1 MLWLILT
8 LYRLFIFS
16 ENVKYLL
23 IMKLEIMF
31 FLNGRYKE
39 ISLNFCVNNF
49 LTGSLSVQT
58 GTAVATCRVVKKE
71 YWWEAFRNSE
81 MELKVFDL

>member
-1 MLWLILT
+1 
-8 LYRLFIFS
+8 
-16 ENVKYLL
+16 
-23 IMKLEIMF
+23 MKLEIMF

-49 LTGSLSVQT
+49 LTGSLSIQT

-71 YWWEAFRNSE
+71 Y
-81 MELKVFDL
+81 